1 MKTNSKTRSDF
12 EKIQS
17 AVSELFFLVL
27 ICILPPLSIFCD
39 LVHLG
44 KHLPESSVT
53 ELFQELLL
61 LYAVVTLAISARKH
75 PGSRGML
82 ALMSGLFACM
92 FIRENDSV
100 LDHIWHGFWFWPAI
114 LVAIGTITYVC
125 ICCRES
131 VIGPVLDLSETKT
144 FVYLALG
151 MVVILV
157 LSRLYG
163 SGRFLWNS
171 ILTGYYSHGIKS
183 AIQEGLELFGY
194 LMIAHGSGRL
204 AHRLNQHS

>member
-1 MKTNSKTRSDF
+1 MQNDSRHKSDF
-12 EKIQS
+12 EEIQS
-17 AVSELFFLVL
+17 ALSELFFLVL

-39 LVHLG
+39 LVQLG
-44 KHLPESSVT
+44 GKLPESSVT
-53 ELFQELLL
+53 ETFQELLL

-82 ALMSGLFACM
+82 VLMSGLFACM

-100 LDHIWHGFWFWPAI
+100 LDHVWHGFWFWPAM

-125 ICCRES
+125 IRCRES
-131 VIGPVLDLSETKT
+131 VIGPVLDLYETKT

-163 SGRFLWNS
+163 SGRFVWNS
-171 ILTGYYSHGIKS
+171 FITGYYSHGIKT

-194 LMIAHGSGRL
+194 LMLAHGSGQL
-204 AHRLNQHS
+204 AHRLNRSS